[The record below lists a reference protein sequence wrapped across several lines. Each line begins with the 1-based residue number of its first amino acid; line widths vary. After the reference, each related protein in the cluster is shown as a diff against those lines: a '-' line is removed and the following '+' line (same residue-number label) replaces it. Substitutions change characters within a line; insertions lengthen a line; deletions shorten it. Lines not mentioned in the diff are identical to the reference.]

1 MTEERPDEQGP
12 GDPPQATGLSLR
24 ETAAAPLR
32 LKIRSGNRAGTT
44 LAIEKP
50 IIIGRDADV
59 TLDDSEVSRRHA
71 KVFAGSDA
79 LVIEDLASS
88 NGTWVNGRRVG
99 RAQLRAGDVVTLGRT
114 VLEVVASVGGAT
126 TTKRRSDREPFA
138 EIARRPSS
146 PQAEQQ
152 LRPITALFADVV
164 GSTAVGERLD
174 PDELSAVIGECVAR
188 MTQAVERF
196 GGTVSTYTGDGIAA
210 FFGLERASAEDAE
223 HAARAAL
230 AIISSVAQ
238 YAADVERTW
247 HISDFNVRVGVN
259 TGDAAVGTAGSAQR
273 PNVALGDTTNVAA
286 RLQALADPG
295 TIAIGD
301 ETAEEL
307 RGRFLLVPLGDVQVR
322 GRQAAV
328 RAWQLRGALERPSVS
343 KSRRLIG
350 REPELAQLRG
360 AVDEVCAGRGSILF
374 LVGDLGMG
382 KTRLLGELEDIVGR
396 RAALLQAFCAAVP
409 APPPYGPFASMLRA
423 WLGAAPDD
431 RGAPIRSVLERRLK
445 ELDGLA
451 PDTADGLA
459 RLLNLDPD
467 DRDLNAAE
475 PQRAYADW
483 IAALT
488 SRRPL
493 VIALDDAHWLEPSSM
508 FLALELAE
516 FAMRLPL
523 LFVPTLRPERDS
535 HGWRL
540 RTSARA
546 AHPTRVK
553 ELWLKGLSDEHARE
567 ILRDLAATTEPTVTE
582 QLVRRAEGNPLF
594 LEQLL
599 RAVGDG
605 GSLTAEP
612 STVRTVATAR
622 LLPPALASI
631 FVERIDRLPAEAR
644 LVAQNAAAI
653 GRTFTKDLL
662 TRLVDPGTVDVA
674 MPRLAAGD
682 IIAERDLP
690 PRQSWSFTHALLRD
704 AVLSTLVR
712 WRRRE
717 IFGRVA
723 TAVEETIGANRDEN
737 LELLAY
743 YYARSDDTA
752 KALYYQERAAEKA
765 FRVGADTEARHR
777 LRQAAKLAE
786 QLADT
791 EAASRISDRLM
802 S

>member
-1 MTEERPDEQGP
+1 MTEERSQEQGP

-188 MTQAVERF
+188 MTQAVEGF
-196 GGTVSTYTGDGIAA
+196 DGTVSTYTGDGIAA

-307 RGRFLLVPLGDVQVR
+307 RGRFLLVPLGDVHLR

-343 KSRRLIG
+343 EPRRIVG
-350 REPELAQLRG
+350 REPELAQLRT
-360 AVDEVCAGRGSILF
+360 AVGELCAGRGGMLF
-374 LVGDLGMG
+374 LV
-382 KTRLLGELEDIVGR
+382 
-396 RAALLQAFCAAVP
+396 
-409 APPPYGPFASMLRA
+409 
-423 WLGAAPDD
+423 
-431 RGAPIRSVLERRLK
+431 
-445 ELDGLA
+445 
-451 PDTADGLA
+451 
-459 RLLNLDPD
+459 
-467 DRDLNAAE
+467 
-475 PQRAYADW
+475 
-483 IAALT
+483 
-488 SRRPL
+488 
-493 VIALDDAHWLEPSSM
+493 
-508 FLALELAE
+508 
-516 FAMRLPL
+516 
-523 LFVPTLRPERDS
+523 
-535 HGWRL
+535 
-540 RTSARA
+540 
-546 AHPTRVK
+546 
-553 ELWLKGLSDEHARE
+553 
-567 ILRDLAATTEPTVTE
+567 
-582 QLVRRAEGNPLF
+582 
-594 LEQLL
+594 
-599 RAVGDG
+599 
-605 GSLTAEP
+605 
-612 STVRTVATAR
+612 
-622 LLPPALASI
+622 
-631 FVERIDRLPAEAR
+631 
-644 LVAQNAAAI
+644 
-653 GRTFTKDLL
+653 
-662 TRLVDPGTVDVA
+662 
-674 MPRLAAGD
+674 
-682 IIAERDLP
+682 
-690 PRQSWSFTHALLRD
+690 
-704 AVLSTLVR
+704 
-712 WRRRE
+712 
-717 IFGRVA
+717 
-723 TAVEETIGANRDEN
+723 
-737 LELLAY
+737 
-743 YYARSDDTA
+743 
-752 KALYYQERAAEKA
+752 
-765 FRVGADTEARHR
+765 
-777 LRQAAKLAE
+777 
-786 QLADT
+786 
-791 EAASRISDRLM
+791 
-802 S
+802 